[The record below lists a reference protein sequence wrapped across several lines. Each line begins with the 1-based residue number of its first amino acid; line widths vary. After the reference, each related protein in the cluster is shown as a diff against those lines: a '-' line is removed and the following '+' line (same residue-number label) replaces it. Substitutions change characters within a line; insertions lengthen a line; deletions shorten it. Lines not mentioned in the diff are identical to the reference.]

1 VSDNIMRVMALDVG
15 DRNIGVAISDETGLV
30 ARGIGVIKRKSIE
43 KDLQDI
49 KNFIKENHVEKIVI
63 GLPKNMNGTVGFQG
77 SKVLNLVEKLKEV
90 TSLPVITWDER
101 LTTVMAERVL
111 IQADMSRKKRKSIID
126 KMAAA
131 IILQNYLDSQNNS

>member
-1 VSDNIMRVMALDVG
+1 MRVMALDVG

-77 SKVLNLVEKLKEV
+77 SKVLNLVKKLKEV

-111 IQADMSRKKRKSIID
+111 IQANMSRKKRKGIID

>member
-1 VSDNIMRVMALDVG
+1 MRVMALDVG

-131 IILQNYLDSQNNS
+131 IILQNYLDSQNKLTKNNS

>member
-1 VSDNIMRVMALDVG
+1 MRVMALDVG

-77 SKVLNLVEKLKEV
+77 SKVLNLVKKLKEV

-101 LTTVMAERVL
+101 LTTIMAERVL
-111 IQADMSRKKRKSIID
+111 IQANMSRKKRKGIID

>member
-1 VSDNIMRVMALDVG
+1 
-15 DRNIGVAISDETGLV
+15 
-30 ARGIGVIKRKSIE
+30 VIKRKSIE

>member
-1 VSDNIMRVMALDVG
+1 MRVMALDVG
-15 DRNIGVAISDETGLV
+15 DRNIGIAISDETGLV

>member
-1 VSDNIMRVMALDVG
+1 MRVMALDVG

-30 ARGIGVIKRKSIE
+30 ARGIAVIKRKSIE

>member
-1 VSDNIMRVMALDVG
+1 MRVMALDVG